1 MGEFVEVERVDNT
14 AFPKLASMIV
24 ETDENT
30 KYVLAKNLAFSPGSR
45 IQAENIDID
54 IEKCRIG
61 KKLEFNMSSGGYFFH
76 KYTSEKTVKK
86 ILVKE

>member
-30 KYVLAKNLAFSPGSR
+30 KYVLAKNLAFFHGSSV
-45 IQAENIDID
+45 QAENVDVTI
-54 IEKCRIG
+54 KTCRIG
-61 KKLEFNMSSGGYFFH
+61 NKLKFILSSYGNPFLSAY
-76 KYTSEKTVKK
+76 
-86 ILVKE
+86 I